1 MEDQREGKAG
11 GLSGWVAERAGEWDL
26 SGPDEATFQRQKFF
40 WNVLVDYWFRMEID
54 GWEHIPDPPALL
66 VGIHSGA
73 PFVWDA
79 WTVGQQWW
87 RRFGQERP
95 LHGTAHD
102 ALMAIPLI
110 GRYFRSM
117 GVLPAAPDAI
127 STALAEGRDVALWP
141 GGEVDSLR
149 PWAERYGGS
158 AVATRWPH
166 RVLEALD
173 LRLSEAT
180 DVPWCTLAVS
190 VPLPGEGD
198 LLFLAAT
205 ASWRLDAESA
215 RERQALALTDLD
227 ARHRGALP
235 TIIAGDFN
243 ATPDAASIRYLTG
256 LQSLAG
262 RSAHYH
268 DAWAVAGDGPGHTWT
283 VDNPN
288 TRDVIDQIVRQPNHR
303 RRVDYVFTGSWHAHP
318 KAHCRIRAATLAFDR
333 PVDGVWPSDHLGVV
347 VDVEIG
353 NDS

>member
-1 MEDQREGKAG
+1 VRLRILTINVQNDEGDPRRLGLLNRELRRVDPDVVALQEVVRTAGRDQ
-11 GLSGWVAERAGEWDL
+11 LGEIL
-26 SGPDEATFQRQKFF
+26 
-40 WNVLVDYWFRMEID
+40 D
-54 GWEHIPDPPALL
+54 GT
-66 VGIHSGA
+66 G
-73 PFVWDA
+73 
-79 WTVGQQWW
+79 
-87 RRFGQERP
+87 
-95 LHGTAHD
+95 LHGTHQAD
-102 ALMAIPLI
+102 TLA
-110 GRYFRSM
+110 Y
-117 GVLPAAPDAI
+117 AP
-127 STALAEGRDVALWP
+127 
-141 GGEVDSLR
+141 
-149 PWAERYGGS
+149 PWADRYGGS

-166 RVLEALD
+166 RVLEVLD
-173 LRLSEAT
+173 LRLSGAT
-180 DVPWCTLAVS
+180 DVPWCTVAVS

-227 ARHRGALP
+227 ARHRGSLP
-235 TIIAGDFN
+235 TVIAGDFN
-243 ATPDAASIRYLTG
+243 ATPEAASIRYLTG
-256 LQSLAG
+256 LQSLSG

-288 TRDVIDQIVRQPNHR
+288 TRDVIDQVVRQPNHR

-318 KAHCRIRAATLAFDR
+318 KAHCHVRAATLAFDR